1 VDEEVI
7 HIQTHGYMVMDVE
20 DVGYVK
26 ELTLRQ
32 LPIENSLGVRR
43 RAPQLFPVPV
53 ERDTSYSFVS
63 VFHPFT
69 IHLYNSHHLSQSL

>member
-32 LPIENSLGVRR
+32 LPIENS
-43 RAPQLFPVPV
+43 
-53 ERDTSYSFVS
+53 
-63 VFHPFT
+63 
-69 IHLYNSHHLSQSL
+69 